1 MIDYIAVTKHLQG
14 KDKPFLG
21 HCQRILTSDFG
32 YQKLLLSGC
41 RDLEIYWYE
50 QLGMFK
56 LQGSIAYYMQ
66 GHNFTYSDSMFTEAI
81 NYIESLLKCSLWDSD
96 VNEFEYGII
105 FEVEK
110 PPQEYITHH
119 HTKDKKLTMNEKRED
134 KGCFRW
140 WTDKEVTLKM
150 YDVNKNINKKQDR
163 QGKAILKQDGWNPE
177 CNYLKWEA
185 HYKKPH
191 QTFNKGRSLILANLI
206 NQDFQ
211 NLFKQDLMY
220 QYTRLQPMKNL
231 IAPSDKKC
239 LTTPDIILW
248 DYAETLI
255 NQHCSLSEIK
265 QRIYAKINAVPI
277 QTLSSND
284 KKARKR
290 QISSLISKLKEASES
305 DWDLFP
311 LITKKLGNID
321 SDISP

>member
-21 HCQRILTSDFG
+21 HCQIEAAYNSG
-32 YQKLLLSGC
+32 YQKYVLSGC
-41 RDLEIYWYE
+41 RDLEIYWNE
-50 QLGMFK
+50 QLGILK

-66 GHNFTYSDSMFTEAI
+66 GHNFSYSDTMFTEAI
-81 NYIESLLKCSLWDSD
+81 SYIESLLKCSLWDSD
-96 VNEFEYGII
+96 INEFEYGII

-110 PPQEYITHH
+110 SPQEYITHH
-119 HTKDKKLTMNEKRED
+119 HTKDKKLTMNEKGKD

-140 WTDKEVTLKM
+140 WEDKEVILKM
-150 YDVNKNINKKQDR
+150 YDENKNINKKQDLK
-163 QGKAILKQDGWNPE
+163 GKSILKQAGWKPE

-206 NQDFQ
+206 NPEFQ

-248 DYAETLI
+248 DYAEILI
-255 NQHCSLSEIK
+255 NQHCSLSDMK
-265 QRIYAKINAVPI
+265 QRIYAKINTI
-277 QTLSSND
+277 QNLSSND

-290 QISSLISKLKEASES
+290 QIRSLISKLKEASES
-305 DWDLFP
+305 DWDLSS